1 MGTGSPAYRISKT
14 ALNGLTDYLNASFDA
29 MNKKNIYTNSV
40 CPGWVRTDLGG
51 AAAPR
56 SLDEGVV
63 GILWLVQD
71 EPDIRGH
78 FIRDRQI
85 IEF

>member
-1 MGTGSPAYRISKT
+1 
-14 ALNGLTDYLNASFDA
+14 
-29 MNKKNIYTNSV
+29 
-40 CPGWVRTDLGG
+40 VRTDLGG

-71 EPDIRGH
+71 EPDIRGQ